1 MDNLQEQT
9 QPVETGLAE
18 AFQVAT
24 QEASKAS
31 VETLQPKQEV
41 SAKATEAK
49 DGGTVLVPSVAELTK
64 AEDPSAPINLVMPS
78 PPPVSEAARRNK
90 ELYDKLMARRNEP
103 PAVRPLEPPIPRITE
118 QTKREMAEGARVVAH
133 HANQQAATIHL
144 RKPNAGDIARH
155 GTSVPVFRP
164 TDHVLGPTH
173 IWPVPVNEVTAKTD
187 AQRQV
192 R

>member
-24 QEASKAS
+24 QVATQEAS

-49 DGGTVLVPSVAELTK
+49 DGGTVLASSVAELTK

-164 TDHVLGPTH
+164 TDY
-173 IWPVPVNEVTAKTD
+173 VPNMKQGDVQARNVG
-187 AQRQV
+187 
-192 R
+192 